1 VLTFLSPFISRRIAG
16 GRTLTLVAS
25 IQKRKGTIGV
35 LTETTMAAATA
46 GGENFSWDGFS
57 QVSVAAGRG

>member
-1 VLTFLSPFISRRIAG
+1 MGWLPDD
-16 GRTLTLVAS
+16 
-25 IQKRKGTIGV
+25 TIGV